1 MFESES
7 TCKHMGMPRRHRGD
21 RDSLTVRP
29 PADVGAELRA
39 RAREAGMSVTDY
51 GTLVMAAF
59 LGRDDLVPGWFP
71 DGDPAQPEIE
81 IRLTG

>member
-1 MFESES
+1 
-7 TCKHMGMPRRHRGD
+7 
-21 RDSLTVRP
+21 
-29 PADVGAELRA
+29 
-39 RAREAGMSVTDY
+39 MSVTDY